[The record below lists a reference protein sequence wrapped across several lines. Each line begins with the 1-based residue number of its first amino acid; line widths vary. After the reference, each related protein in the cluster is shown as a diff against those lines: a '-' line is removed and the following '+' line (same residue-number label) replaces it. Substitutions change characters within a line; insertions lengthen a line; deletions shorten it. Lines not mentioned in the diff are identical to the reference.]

1 MAQIIRKD
9 IINIIA
15 AALVMISNAAI
26 AAEDQNLKNEK
37 IDFAKQAV
45 NENTLSGHMIT
56 PQISPYQLFAGTV
69 IPGVL
74 ITGMNSDLPGTVIGQ
89 VSQNVYDTKE
99 GKYLLIPQGT
109 KIIGIYDTRTAYAQ
123 TRGHVLWQRLVFPNG
138 DSIILDNMAGA
149 DQAGFVGFKD
159 KVRSHYARVIWSA
172 VLGGAITGGV
182 AALTDNNSDDSS
194 FQSEAG
200 AEAGRNISNA
210 TNSIVQKNLNIAPT
224 VIINPG
230 YKFNIIVDKDLIL
243 KPYLE

>member
-1 MAQIIRKD
+1 MDKKFFNNVVAMAMIISC
-9 IINIIA
+9 NI
-15 AALVMISNAAI
+15 AI
-26 AAEDQNLKNEK
+26 AAEDQNLKDEK
-37 IDFAKQAV
+37 IAFAQQQT
-45 NENTLSGHMIT
+45 NENTVSSHAII

-74 ITGMNSDLPGTVIGQ
+74 VTGMNSDLPGTVIGQ

-149 DQAGFVGFKD
+149 DQAGYVGFKD

-243 KPYLE
+243 KPYIE